1 MYIQTLPQRK
11 GCTRQSYN
19 FEKGMKGMEKMTLY
33 SPEEVAEMLGV
44 TPNAVRGWLR
54 DGVMPA
60 FKFGK
65 VWRIKEA
72 DLEAFVEKSRVDVK
86 EG

>member
-1 MYIQTLPQRK
+1 
-11 GCTRQSYN
+11 
-19 FEKGMKGMEKMTLY
+19 MEKMTLY

>member
-1 MYIQTLPQRK
+1 
-11 GCTRQSYN
+11 
-19 FEKGMKGMEKMTLY
+19 MEKMTLY
-33 SPEEVAEMLGV
+33 SPEEVAQMLGV

-54 DGVMPA
+54 VGTLPA

-65 VWRIKEA
+65 VWRIKET
-72 DLEAFVEKSRVDVK
+72 DLEAFVEKSRVDGK